1 MLVKGSH
8 FMGLEKAG
16 RGDCRKGR
24 GLMLYYLYHFSS
36 WFEPLNVFRYETFRA
51 MAAAL
56 TSLALSFALGPK
68 TIVLLTRLKL
78 GQPLRQKSE
87 VRELADLH
95 SSKQG
100 TPTMGG
106 ILILFTVAFSSLLW
120 CDPAN
125 RLYWLVLGSMI
136 FLGLVGFAD
145 DYEKVAKKNSKG
157 IRGWQKLAA
166 QLLLAIFVFAYLR
179 YNSDY
184 PGASNRLYIP
194 FMKTPVVV
202 DMGVLAVVFFALVIM
217 GTSNAVNLTDGL
229 DGLAIGCSISVAL
242 TYAVFCYV
250 AGNGRL
256 ATYLFLPLV
265 SGAGDLAV
273 FCAALVGAGLGFLW
287 FNCHPARVF
296 MGDTGSLALGGV
308 LGVIAICVH
317 QELAL
322 IIAGGVFV
330 LEAGSVLIQ
339 VTSFKLTGKRVFAMS
354 PLHHHFELK
363 GWNESTVT
371 VRFWIMSL
379 VASLLALATL
389 KLR

>member
-1 MLVKGSH
+1 
-8 FMGLEKAG
+8 
-16 RGDCRKGR
+16 
-24 GLMLYYLYHFSS
+24 MLYFLSHFSS
-36 WFEPLNVFRYETFRA
+36 AFGPLNVFRYETFRA

-56 TSLALSFALGPK
+56 TSLLLSFALGPK

-78 GQPLRQKSE
+78 GQPLRLKSE

-95 SSKQG
+95 SSKKG

-106 ILILFTVAFSSLLW
+106 ILILLTVTFSSLLW
-120 CDPAN
+120 CDPTN
-125 RLYWLVLGSMI
+125 RLFWLVLGSML
-136 FLGLVGFAD
+136 FLGFIGFAD
-145 DYEKVAKKNSKG
+145 DYEKVARKNSKG
-157 IRGWQKLAA
+157 IRGWHKLSA
-166 QLLLAIFVFAYLR
+166 QLLLAIFVYFYLHWTA
-179 YNSDY
+179 DY

-194 FMKTPVVV
+194 FLKTPVVV
-202 DMGVLAVVFFALVIM
+202 DMGVLAMVFFAVVIM
-217 GTSNAVNLTDGL
+217 GSSNAVNLTDGL

-242 TYAVFCYV
+242 TYSIFCYV
-250 AGNGRL
+250 AGNARL
-256 ATYLFLPLV
+256 ATYLFLPPV

-273 FCAALVGAGLGFLW
+273 FCAALVGSGLGFLW
-287 FNCHPARVF
+287 FNCHPARMF

-322 IIAGGVFV
+322 VIAGGVFV
-330 LEAGSVLIQ
+330 LEAGSVMIQ
-339 VTSFKLTGKRVFAMS
+339 VASFKLTGKRVFAMS

-379 VASLLALATL
+379 VAALMALATL

>member
-1 MLVKGSH
+1 
-8 FMGLEKAG
+8 
-16 RGDCRKGR
+16 
-24 GLMLYYLYHFSS
+24 MLYYLYYFSAH
-36 WFEPLNVFRYETFRA
+36 WGPFNVFRYETFRA

-56 TSLALSFALGPK
+56 TAFMLSLAMGPK

-78 GQPLRQKSE
+78 GQPLRLKSE

-95 SSKQG
+95 SAKKG

-106 ILILFTVAFSSLLW
+106 ILILFTVTISTLLW

-125 RLYWLVLGSMI
+125 KLFWLVLGSMLY
-136 FLGLVGFAD
+136 LGFIGFAD

-166 QLLLAIFVFAYLR
+166 QALLAIFVFLYLS
-179 YNSDY
+179 YTSNY
-184 PGASNRLYIP
+184 PGEWNRLYIP
-194 FMKTPVVV
+194 FLKSAAVV
-202 DMGVLAVVFFALVIM
+202 DMGVLTVLFFGLVIM
-217 GTSNAVNLTDGL
+217 GSSNAVNLTDGL
-229 DGLAIGCSISVAL
+229 DGLAIGCSICVAL
-242 TYAVFCYV
+242 TYAIFCYV
-250 AGNGRL
+250 GGNAKL

-265 SGAGDLAV
+265 SGAGELAV
-273 FCAALVGAGLGFLW
+273 FCASLVGAGLGFLW

-317 QELAL
+317 QELL
-322 IIAGGVFV
+322 LVIAGGVFV
-330 LEAGSVLIQ
+330 LEAGSVVLQ
-339 VTSFKLTGKRVFAMS
+339 VASFKLTGKRIFAMS

-363 GWNESTVT
+363 GWDETTVV
-371 VRFWIMSL
+371 VRFWIMSI
-379 VASLLALATL
+379 VGAMAALATL

>member
-1 MLVKGSH
+1 ML
-8 FMGLEKAG
+8 F
-16 RGDCRKGR
+16 
-24 GLMLYYLYHFSS
+24 YLYHFSAS
-36 WFEPLNVFRYETFRA
+36 FGGLNVFRYETFRA

-56 TSLALSFALGPK
+56 TALLLSLAMGPK
-68 TIVLLTRLKL
+68 TITILMRLKL

-95 SSKQG
+95 SAKKG

-106 ILILFTVAFSSLLW
+106 VLILFTVAISTLLW
-120 CDPAN
+120 CDLTN
-125 RLYWLVLGSMI
+125 KLVWLVLGSML
-136 FLGLVGFAD
+136 FLGLIGFAD

-157 IRGWQKLAA
+157 IRGWYKMAA
-166 QLLLAIFVFAYLR
+166 QGLLAIFVFAYLD
-179 YNSDY
+179 YFSDY
-184 PGASNRLYIP
+184 AGEWHRLYIP
-194 FMKTPVVV
+194 FLKSAIVI
-202 DMGVLAVVFFALVIM
+202 DMGLLTVIFFGLVIT

-242 TYAVFCYV
+242 VYSIFCYL
-250 AGNGRL
+250 AGNAKL
-256 ATYLFLPLV
+256 ATYLFLPWV
-265 SGAGDLAV
+265 SGAGELAV
-273 FCAALVGAGLGFLW
+273 FCAALVGSGLGFLW

-322 IIAGGVFV
+322 VLAGGVFV
-330 LEAGSVLIQ
+330 MEAGSVMLQ
-339 VTSFKLTGKRVFAMS
+339 VASFKLTGKRIFAMS

-363 GWNESTVT
+363 GWDETTVT
-371 VRFWIMSL
+371 IRFWIMSL
-379 VASLLALATL
+379 IAAMAALATL

>member
-1 MLVKGSH
+1 
-8 FMGLEKAG
+8 
-16 RGDCRKGR
+16 
-24 GLMLYYLYHFSS
+24 MLYYLSNYSHVWGPF
-36 WFEPLNVFRYETFRA
+36 NVFRYETFRA

-56 TSLALSFALGPK
+56 TALMLSLAMGPK

-78 GQPLRQKSE
+78 GQPLRLKSE

-95 SSKQG
+95 SSKKG

-106 ILILFTVAFSSLLW
+106 ILILFTVTISSLLW

-125 RLYWLVLGSMI
+125 KLFWLVLGSML
-136 FLGLVGFAD
+136 FLGFIGFAD

-157 IRGWQKLAA
+157 IRAWQKLVA
-166 QLLLAIFVFAYLR
+166 QLLLAVFVFIYLHF
-179 YNSDY
+179 YVSSY
-184 PGASNRLYIP
+184 AEEWTGLYIP
-194 FMKTPVVV
+194 FLKTAAVV
-202 DMGVLAVVFFALVIM
+202 DMGLFTVVFFAMVIM

-229 DGLAIGCSISVAL
+229 DGLAIGCSITVAL
-242 TYAVFCYV
+242 TYAIFCYL
-250 AGNGRL
+250 AGNAKL

-265 SGAGDLAV
+265 SGAGELAV
-273 FCAALVGAGLGFLW
+273 FCAALVGSGLGFLW

-322 IIAGGVFV
+322 VIAGGVFV
-330 LEAGSVLIQ
+330 MEAGSVLLQ
-339 VTSFKLTGKRVFAMS
+339 VASFKLTGKRIFAMS

-363 GWNESTVT
+363 GWDETTVT

-379 VASLLALATL
+379 IASLIALATL

>member
-1 MLVKGSH
+1 
-8 FMGLEKAG
+8 
-16 RGDCRKGR
+16 
-24 GLMLYYLYHFSS
+24 MLYYLYYLSS
-36 WFEPLNVFRYETFRA
+36 HWGPFNVFRYETFRA

-56 TSLALSFALGPK
+56 TALMLSLAMGPK

-78 GQPLRQKSE
+78 GQPLRLKSE

-95 SSKQG
+95 SAKKG

-106 ILILFTVAFSSLLW
+106 ILILFTVTISSLLW
-120 CDPAN
+120 CDPADK
-125 RLYWLVLGSMI
+125 LFWLVLGSMLY
-136 FLGLVGFAD
+136 LGFIGFAD

-166 QLLLAIFVFAYLR
+166 QALLAIFVFLYLS
-179 YNSDY
+179 YTSNY
-184 PGASNRLYIP
+184 PGEWNRLYIP
-194 FMKTPVVV
+194 FLKSAVVV
-202 DMGVLAVVFFALVIM
+202 DMGVLTVIFFGLVIM

-242 TYAVFCYV
+242 TYAIFCYV
-250 AGNGRL
+250 AGNAKL
-256 ATYLFLPLV
+256 ATYLILPLV
-265 SGAGDLAV
+265 SGAGELAV

-317 QELAL
+317 QELLL

-330 LEAGSVLIQ
+330 LEAGSVLLQ
-339 VTSFKLTGKRVFAMS
+339 VASFKLTGKRIFAMS

-363 GWNESTVT
+363 GWDESTVT

-379 VASLLALATL
+379 VGAMAALATL

>member
-1 MLVKGSH
+1 
-8 FMGLEKAG
+8 
-16 RGDCRKGR
+16 
-24 GLMLYYLYHFSS
+24 MLYYLSHFSNV
-36 WFEPLNVFRYETFRA
+36 FGPLNVFRYETFRA

-56 TSLALSFALGPK
+56 TSLFLSLVLGPR
-68 TIVLLTRLKL
+68 TIILLTRLKL

-95 SSKQG
+95 SSNKG
-100 TPTMGG
+100 PPTMGG
-106 ILILFTVAFSSLLW
+106 ILILLTVTLSTLLW
-120 CDPAN
+120 CDPLN
-125 RLYWLVLGSMI
+125 HLYWLVLGSMLY
-136 FLGLVGFAD
+136 LGLIGFAD

-166 QLLLAIFVFAYLR
+166 QLFLAIFVFAYLK
-179 YNSDY
+179 YYSDY
-184 PGASNRLYIP
+184 PGASSRLYIP
-194 FMKTPVVV
+194 FLKTPVIV
-202 DMGVLAVVFFALVIM
+202 DMGVLAVVFFGLVIM
-217 GTSNAVNLTDGL
+217 GSSNAVNLTDGL
-229 DGLAIGCSISVAL
+229 DGLAIGCCISVAL
-242 TYAVFCYV
+242 TYAIFCYV
-250 AGNGRL
+250 AGNARL
-256 ATYLFLPLV
+256 ATYLFLPLA

-273 FCAALVGAGLGFLW
+273 FCAALVGSGLGFLW

-322 IIAGGVFV
+322 AIAGGVFV
-330 LEAGSVLIQ
+330 MEAGSVLLQ
-339 VTSFKLTGKRVFAMS
+339 VASFKTTGKRIFAMS

-379 VASLLALATL
+379 IASLLALATL

>member
-1 MLVKGSH
+1 ML
-8 FMGLEKAG
+8 F
-16 RGDCRKGR
+16 
-24 GLMLYYLYHFSS
+24 YLYHFTSD
-36 WFEPLNVFRYETFRA
+36 FIGFNVFRYETFRA

-56 TSLALSFALGPK
+56 TALMLSLAMGPK
-68 TIVLLTRLKL
+68 TIEILMRLKL
-78 GQPLRQKSE
+78 GQPLRQKAE

-95 SSKQG
+95 SSKKG

-106 ILILFTVAFSSLLW
+106 ILILSTVTISTLLW
-120 CDPAN
+120 CDLDN
-125 RLYWLVLGSMI
+125 KLVWLVLGSML
-136 FLGLVGFAD
+136 FLGLIGFAD

-157 IRGWQKLAA
+157 IRGWQKLVA
-166 QLLLAIFVFAYLR
+166 QGLLAIFVFEYLYYTADYADAY
-179 YNSDY
+179 SKVF
-184 PGASNRLYIP
+184 IP
-194 FMKTPVVV
+194 FLKTPLVVS
-202 DMGVLAVVFFALVIM
+202 MAPVLMVAFFALVIT

-229 DGLAIGCSISVAL
+229 DGLAIGCSICVAL
-242 TYAVFCYV
+242 TYAIFCYL
-250 AGNGRL
+250 AGNVKL

-265 SGAGDLAV
+265 GGAGELAV
-273 FCAALVGAGLGFLW
+273 FCAALVGSGLGFLW

-322 IIAGGVFV
+322 VLAGGVFV
-330 LEAGSVLIQ
+330 MEAGSVLLQ
-339 VTSFKLTGKRVFAMS
+339 VASFKLTGKRIFAMS

-363 GWNESTVT
+363 GWDESTVT

-379 VASLLALATL
+379 IASMAALATL

>member
-1 MLVKGSH
+1 
-8 FMGLEKAG
+8 
-16 RGDCRKGR
+16 
-24 GLMLYYLYHFSS
+24 
-36 WFEPLNVFRYETFRA
+36 

-56 TSLALSFALGPK
+56 TALMLSLAMGPK

-78 GQPLRQKSE
+78 GQPLRLKSE

-95 SSKQG
+95 SAKKG

-106 ILILFTVAFSSLLW
+106 ILILFTVTISSLLW
-120 CDPAN
+120 CDPADK
-125 RLYWLVLGSMI
+125 LFWLVLGSMLY
-136 FLGLVGFAD
+136 LGFIGFAD

-166 QLLLAIFVFAYLR
+166 QALLAIFVFLYLS
-179 YNSDY
+179 YTSNY
-184 PGASNRLYIP
+184 PGEWNRLYIP
-194 FMKTPVVV
+194 FLKSAVVV
-202 DMGVLAVVFFALVIM
+202 DMGVLTVIFFGLVIM

-242 TYAVFCYV
+242 TYAIFCYV
-250 AGNGRL
+250 AGNAKL
-256 ATYLFLPLV
+256 ATYLILPLV
-265 SGAGDLAV
+265 SGAGELAV

-317 QELAL
+317 QELLL

-330 LEAGSVLIQ
+330 LEAGSVLLQ
-339 VTSFKLTGKRVFAMS
+339 VASFKLTGKRIFAMS

-363 GWNESTVT
+363 GWDESTVT

-379 VASLLALATL
+379 VGAMAALATL

>member
-1 MLVKGSH
+1 ML
-8 FMGLEKAG
+8 F
-16 RGDCRKGR
+16 
-24 GLMLYYLYHFSS
+24 YLYHFSS
-36 WFEPLNVFRYETFRA
+36 DFIGFNVFRYETFRA

-56 TSLALSFALGPK
+56 TALLLSLAMGPK
-68 TIVLLTRLKL
+68 TITVLMRLKL

-95 SSKQG
+95 SAKKG

-106 ILILFTVAFSSLLW
+106 ILILFTVAISVLLW
-120 CDPAN
+120 CDLTN
-125 RLYWLVLGSMI
+125 KLIWLVLGSMLY
-136 FLGLVGFAD
+136 LGLIGFAD

-157 IRGWQKLAA
+157 IRGWQKMAA
-166 QLLLAIFVFAYLR
+166 QGLLAIFVFEYLYLAADYSGAY
-179 YNSDY
+179 NTV
-184 PGASNRLYIP
+184 YIP
-194 FMKTPVVV
+194 FLKAPLVVSMAPILMV
-202 DMGVLAVVFFALVIM
+202 IFFGLVIT

-242 TYAVFCYV
+242 TYAIFCYL
-250 AGNGRL
+250 AGNVKL
-256 ATYLFLPLV
+256 ATYLFLPFV
-265 SGAGDLAV
+265 SGAGELAV
-273 FCAALVGAGLGFLW
+273 FCAAMVGSGLGFLW

-322 IIAGGVFV
+322 VLAGGVFV
-330 LEAGSVLIQ
+330 MEAGSVLLQ
-339 VTSFKLTGKRVFAMS
+339 VASFKLTGKRIFAMS

-363 GWNESTVT
+363 GWDESTVT

-379 VASLLALATL
+379 IASMAALATL

>member
-1 MLVKGSH
+1 
-8 FMGLEKAG
+8 
-16 RGDCRKGR
+16 
-24 GLMLYYLYHFSS
+24 MLYYLSRFSS
-36 WFEPLNVFRYETFRA
+36 EFGPLNVFRYETFRA
-51 MAAAL
+51 TAAAL
-56 TSLALSFALGPK
+56 TSLMLSFMIGPR
-68 TIVLLTRLKL
+68 IILLLTQLKL
-78 GQPLRQKSE
+78 GQPLRLKSE

-95 SSKQG
+95 SGKKG

-106 ILILFTVAFSSLLW
+106 ILILLTVTISSILW
-120 CDPAN
+120 CDPYN
-125 RLYWLVLGSMI
+125 HLVWLVLGSML
-136 FLGLVGFAD
+136 FLGFVGFAD

-166 QLLLAIFVFAYLR
+166 QLFLAVFVFVYLR
-179 YNSDY
+179 IYSDY

-202 DMGVLAVVFFALVIM
+202 DMGVLAVVFFAVVIM

-229 DGLAIGCSISVAL
+229 DGLAIGCCISVAL
-242 TYAVFCYV
+242 TYAIFCYV
-250 AGNGRL
+250 AGNARL

-273 FCAALVGAGLGFLW
+273 FCAALVGSGLGFLW

-322 IIAGGVFV
+322 VIAGGVFV

-339 VTSFKLTGKRVFAMS
+339 VASFKLTGKRVFAMS

-379 VASLLALATL
+379 VAALMALATL

>member
-1 MLVKGSH
+1 
-8 FMGLEKAG
+8 
-16 RGDCRKGR
+16 
-24 GLMLYYLYHFSS
+24 MLYYLYFLSGHFGA
-36 WFEPLNVFRYETFRA
+36 LNVFRYETFRA

-56 TSLALSFALGPK
+56 TSFTLSLIVGPK

-95 SSKQG
+95 SAKKG

-106 ILILFTVAFSSLLW
+106 ILILLSVTISGLLW

-125 RLYWLVLGSMI
+125 KLFWLVLGSML
-136 FLGLVGFAD
+136 FLGFIGFAD

-157 IRGWQKLAA
+157 IRGWQKMAA
-166 QLLLAIFVFAYLR
+166 QGLLAIFVYVYLN
-179 YNSDY
+179 YFVAGY
-184 PGASNRLYIP
+184 AGEWNRLYIP
-194 FMKTPVVV
+194 FLKS
-202 DMGVLAVVFFALVIM
+202 AVVFNMGILTTIIFFGLVIT

-250 AGNGRL
+250 GGNAKL
-256 ATYLFLPLV
+256 ATYLLLPLV
-265 SGAGDLAV
+265 GGAGELAV

-317 QELAL
+317 QELL
-322 IIAGGVFV
+322 LVIAGGVFV
-330 LEAGSVLIQ
+330 LEAGSVLLQ
-339 VTSFKLTGKRVFAMS
+339 VASFKLTGKRIFAMS

-363 GWNESTVT
+363 GWDETTVV

-379 VASLLALATL
+379 VGAMAAMATL

>member
-1 MLVKGSH
+1 
-8 FMGLEKAG
+8 
-16 RGDCRKGR
+16 
-24 GLMLYYLYHFSS
+24 MLYYLYYFSPD
-36 WFEPLNVFRYETFRA
+36 WGPLNVFRYETFRA

-56 TSLALSFALGPK
+56 TALMLSLAMGPK

-78 GQPLRQKSE
+78 GQPLRLKSE

-95 SSKQG
+95 SSKKG

-106 ILILFTVAFSSLLW
+106 ILILFTVTVSSLLW

-125 RLYWLVLGSMI
+125 KLFWLVLGSMLY
-136 FLGLVGFAD
+136 LGFIGFAD

-166 QLLLAIFVFAYLR
+166 QALLASFVCIYLG
-179 YNSDY
+179 YYTSTYD
-184 PGASNRLYIP
+184 GEWNRLYIP
-194 FMKTPVVV
+194 FLKSAVVV
-202 DMGVLAVVFFALVIM
+202 NMGVLTVVFFGLVIM

-242 TYAVFCYV
+242 TYAIFCYV
-250 AGNGRL
+250 GGNAKL
-256 ATYLFLPLV
+256 ATYLLLPLV
-265 SGAGDLAV
+265 SGAGELAV

-317 QELAL
+317 QELL
-322 IIAGGVFV
+322 LVIAGGVFV
-330 LEAGSVLIQ
+330 LEAGSVLLQ
-339 VTSFKLTGKRVFAMS
+339 VASFKLTGKRIFAMS

-363 GWNESTVT
+363 GWDESTVT

-379 VASLLALATL
+379 VGAMAALATL

>member
-1 MLVKGSH
+1 
-8 FMGLEKAG
+8 
-16 RGDCRKGR
+16 
-24 GLMLYYLYHFSS
+24 MLYYLSHFSGS
-36 WFEPLNVFRYETFRA
+36 FGGFNVFRYETFRA
-51 MAAAL
+51 TAAAL
-56 TSLALSFALGPK
+56 TSLVLSFMLGPRL
-68 TIVLLTRLKL
+68 IILLTRLKL
-78 GQPLRQKSE
+78 GQPLRLKSE

-95 SSKQG
+95 SGKKG

-106 ILILFTVAFSSLLW
+106 VLILLTVTISSLLW
-120 CDPAN
+120 CDPLN
-125 RLYWLVLGSMI
+125 RLYWLVLGSML
-136 FLGLVGFAD
+136 FLGFIGFAD

-166 QLLLAIFVFAYLR
+166 QLLLAVFVFVYLR
-179 YNSDY
+179 ANADY
-184 PGASNRLYIP
+184 PGAASRLYIP
-194 FMKTPVVV
+194 FLKLPVVV
-202 DMGVLAVVFFALVIM
+202 DMGILAVGFFALVIM

-242 TYAVFCYV
+242 TYAIFCYV
-250 AGNGRL
+250 AGNARL
-256 ATYLFLPLV
+256 ATYLFLPSV

-273 FCAALVGAGLGFLW
+273 FCAALVGSGLGFLW
-287 FNCHPARVF
+287 FNCHPAQVF

-322 IIAGGVFV
+322 VIAGGVFV
-330 LEAGSVLIQ
+330 LEAGSVMLQ
-339 VTSFKLTGKRVFAMS
+339 VASFKLTGKRIFAMS

-379 VASLLALATL
+379 VAALMALATL

>member
-1 MLVKGSH
+1 
-8 FMGLEKAG
+8 
-16 RGDCRKGR
+16 
-24 GLMLYYLYHFSS
+24 MLYYLYYLDSH
-36 WFEPLNVFRYETFRA
+36 WGPLNVFRYETFRA

-56 TSLALSFALGPK
+56 TALMLSLAMGPK

-78 GQPLRQKSE
+78 GQPLRLKSE

-95 SSKQG
+95 SAKKG

-106 ILILFTVAFSSLLW
+106 ILILFTVTISSLLW
-120 CDPAN
+120 CDPADK
-125 RLYWLVLGSMI
+125 LFWLVLGSMLY
-136 FLGLVGFAD
+136 LGFIGFAD

-166 QLLLAIFVFAYLR
+166 QALLAIFVFLYLS
-179 YNSDY
+179 YTSNY
-184 PGASNRLYIP
+184 PGEWNRLYIP
-194 FMKTPVVV
+194 FLKSAVVV
-202 DMGVLAVVFFALVIM
+202 DMGVLTVAFFALVIM

-242 TYAVFCYV
+242 TYAIFCYV
-250 AGNGRL
+250 AGNAKL
-256 ATYLFLPLV
+256 ATYLLLPLV
-265 SGAGDLAV
+265 SGAGELAV
-273 FCAALVGAGLGFLW
+273 FCAALVGSGLGFLW

-317 QELAL
+317 QELML
-322 IIAGGVFV
+322 VIAGGVFV
-330 LEAGSVLIQ
+330 LEAGSVLLQ
-339 VTSFKLTGKRVFAMS
+339 VASFKLTGKRIFAMS

-363 GWNESTVT
+363 GWDESTVT

-379 VASLLALATL
+379 VGAMAALATL

>member
-1 MLVKGSH
+1 M
-8 FMGLEKAG
+8 FYY
-16 RGDCRKGR
+16 
-24 GLMLYYLYHFSS
+24 LYYLSS
-36 WFEPLNVFRYETFRA
+36 HWGPFNVFRYETFRA

-56 TSLALSFALGPK
+56 TALMLSLAMGPK

-78 GQPLRQKSE
+78 GQPLRLKSE

-95 SSKQG
+95 SGKKG

-106 ILILFTVAFSSLLW
+106 MLILFTVTISTLLW

-125 RLYWLVLGSMI
+125 RLFWLVLGSMLY
-136 FLGLVGFAD
+136 LGFIGFAD

-166 QLLLAIFVFAYLR
+166 QALLAIFVFLYLS
-179 YNSDY
+179 YTSNY
-184 PGASNRLYIP
+184 PGEWNRLYIP
-194 FMKTPVVV
+194 FLKSAIVV
-202 DMGVLAVVFFALVIM
+202 DMGVLTVVFFALVIM
-217 GTSNAVNLTDGL
+217 GASNAVNLTDGL

-242 TYAVFCYV
+242 TYAIFCYV
-250 AGNGRL
+250 AGNAKL
-256 ATYLFLPLV
+256 ATYLILPLV
-265 SGAGDLAV
+265 SGAGELAV

-287 FNCHPARVF
+287 FNCHPARLF

-317 QELAL
+317 QELLL

-330 LEAGSVLIQ
+330 LEAGSVLLQ
-339 VTSFKLTGKRVFAMS
+339 VASFKLTGKRIFAMS

-363 GWNESTVT
+363 GWDESTVT

-379 VASLLALATL
+379 IGAMAALATL

>member
-1 MLVKGSH
+1 
-8 FMGLEKAG
+8 
-16 RGDCRKGR
+16 
-24 GLMLYYLYHFSS
+24 MLYYLYYFSS
-36 WFEPLNVFRYETFRA
+36 HWGPLNVFRYETFRA
-51 MAAAL
+51 MAAAMTAFML
-56 TSLALSFALGPK
+56 SLAMGPK

-78 GQPLRQKSE
+78 GQPLRLKSE

-95 SSKQG
+95 SSKKG

-106 ILILFTVAFSSLLW
+106 ILILFTVTISSLLW

-125 RLYWLVLGSMI
+125 HLFWLVLGSMLY
-136 FLGLVGFAD
+136 LGFIGFAD

-157 IRGWQKLAA
+157 IRGWQKMAA
-166 QLLLAIFVFAYLR
+166 QGLLAIFVFLYLS
-179 YNSDY
+179 YSSNY
-184 PGASNRLYIP
+184 PGEWNRLYIP
-194 FMKTPVVV
+194 FLKSAVVV
-202 DMGVLAVVFFALVIM
+202 DMGVLTVLFFAVVIT

-242 TYAVFCYV
+242 TYAIFCYV
-250 AGNGRL
+250 AGNAKL
-256 ATYLFLPLV
+256 ATYLLLPLV
-265 SGAGDLAV
+265 SGAGELAV

-317 QELAL
+317 QELL
-322 IIAGGVFV
+322 LVIAGGVFV
-330 LEAGSVLIQ
+330 LEAGSVLLQ
-339 VTSFKLTGKRVFAMS
+339 VASFKLTGKRIFAMS

-363 GWNESTVT
+363 GWDESTVT

-379 VASLLALATL
+379 VGAMAALATL

>member
-1 MLVKGSH
+1 
-8 FMGLEKAG
+8 
-16 RGDCRKGR
+16 
-24 GLMLYYLYHFSS
+24 MLYYLYYFSPH
-36 WFEPLNVFRYETFRA
+36 WGPFNVFRYETFRA

-56 TSLALSFALGPK
+56 TALLLSLAMGPK

-78 GQPLRQKSE
+78 GQPLRLKSE

-95 SSKQG
+95 SSKKG

-106 ILILFTVAFSSLLW
+106 VLILFTVTISSLLW

-125 RLYWLVLGSMI
+125 KLFWLVLGSMI
-136 FLGLVGFAD
+136 YLGMIGFAD

-157 IRGWQKLAA
+157 IRGWYKITA
-166 QLLLAIFVFAYLR
+166 QALLAIFVFLYLS
-179 YNSDY
+179 YTADY
-184 PGASNRLYIP
+184 PGEWNRLYIP
-194 FMKTPVVV
+194 FLKSAVVL
-202 DMGVLAVVFFALVIM
+202 DMGILTVLFFGIVIM

-242 TYAVFCYV
+242 TYAIFCYV
-250 AGNGRL
+250 AGNAKL
-256 ATYLFLPLV
+256 ATYLILPLV
-265 SGAGDLAV
+265 SGAGELAV

-317 QELAL
+317 QELL
-322 IIAGGVFV
+322 LVIAGGVFV
-330 LEAGSVLIQ
+330 LEAGSVMLQ
-339 VTSFKLTGKRVFAMS
+339 VASFKLTGKRIFAMS

-363 GWNESTVT
+363 GWDETTVT

-379 VASLLALATL
+379 IGAMAALATL

>member
-1 MLVKGSH
+1 
-8 FMGLEKAG
+8 
-16 RGDCRKGR
+16 
-24 GLMLYYLYHFSS
+24 MLYYLYFLSS
-36 WFEPLNVFRYETFRA
+36 HWGPFNVFRYETFRA

-56 TSLALSFALGPK
+56 TALMLSLAMGPK

-78 GQPLRQKSE
+78 GQPLRLKSE

-95 SSKQG
+95 SSKKG

-106 ILILFTVAFSSLLW
+106 ILILFTVTISSLLW

-125 RLYWLVLGSMI
+125 RLFWLVLSSMLY
-136 FLGLVGFAD
+136 LGFIGFAD
-145 DYEKVAKKNSKG
+145 DYEKVARKNSKG

-166 QLLLAIFVFAYLR
+166 QALLAIFVYL
-179 YNSDY
+179 YLSYTSSYD
-184 PGASNRLYIP
+184 GEWHRLYIP
-194 FMKTPVVV
+194 FLKSAVVV
-202 DMGVLAVVFFALVIM
+202 DMGVLTVVFFGLVIM

-242 TYAVFCYV
+242 TYAIFCYV
-250 AGNGRL
+250 AGNAKL
-256 ATYLFLPLV
+256 ATYLLLPLV
-265 SGAGDLAV
+265 SGAGELAV
-273 FCAALVGAGLGFLW
+273 FCAAMVGAGLGFLW

-317 QELAL
+317 QELL
-322 IIAGGVFV
+322 LVIAGGVFV
-330 LEAGSVLIQ
+330 LEAGSVMLQ
-339 VTSFKLTGKRVFAMS
+339 VASFKLTGKRIFAMS

-363 GWNESTVT
+363 GWDESTVT

-379 VASLLALATL
+379 VGAMAALATL